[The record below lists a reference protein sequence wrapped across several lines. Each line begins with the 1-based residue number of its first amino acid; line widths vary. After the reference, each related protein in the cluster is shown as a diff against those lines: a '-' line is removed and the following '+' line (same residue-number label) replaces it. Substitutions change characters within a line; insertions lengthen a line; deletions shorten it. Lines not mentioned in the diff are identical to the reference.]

1 MAVSERNPNPEASS
15 PLYQA
20 YLGVLRSA
28 DDAELEDL
36 MSGCS
41 AAPAPLKHLGNA
53 EASSALGTPK
63 RQYRERPAPIRELRS
78 SVTRLAW
85 VLRNWRYRLPELWH
99 SE

>member
-1 MAVSERNPNPEASS
+1 MASERNPNPEASA
-15 PLYQA
+15 PLYRS

-28 DDAELEDL
+28 DDAEAEDL
-36 MSGCS
+36 MSEYS
-41 AAPAPLKHLGNA
+41 APASVKHLGNA

-63 RQYRERPAPIRELRS
+63 RQYRERPAAIRELRS

-85 VLRNWRYRLPELWH
+85 VLRNWRYQLPELWH

>member
-1 MAVSERNPNPEASS
+1 MASQRNPDPQASAPS
-15 PLYQA
+15 YRS
-20 YLGVLRSA
+20 YLRVLRSA

-36 MSGCS
+36 MSEYS
-41 AAPAPLKHLGNA
+41 APAPVKHLGNA
-53 EASSALGTPK
+53 QASSALGTPK
-63 RQYRERPAPIRELRS
+63 RQYRERPAAIRELRS

>member
-1 MAVSERNPNPEASS
+1 MARERNPNPEASA
-15 PLYQA
+15 PLYRS
-20 YLGVLRSA
+20 YLGALRSA

-36 MSGCS
+36 MSEYS
-41 AAPAPLKHLGNA
+41 VPAPVKHLGNA
-53 EASSALGTPK
+53 QASSAPGTPK
-63 RQYRERPAPIRELRS
+63 RQYRERPAAIRELRS

>member
-15 PLYQA
+15 PLYQS

-36 MSGCS
+36 MSEYS
-41 AAPAPLKHLGNA
+41 APAPVKHLGNT
-53 EASSALGTPK
+53 ETSSALGTPK
-63 RQYRERPAPIRELRS
+63 GQYRERPAPIRELRS